1 MRYAAG
7 NLPWDTL
14 SEFLYRSVLSFFTE
28 LTRMYTLEYK
38 TRYRAFE
45 KVNLGGVALSPT
57 VLRPPPT
64 APKYSLAAR
73 RGIPADA
80 SQWG

>member
-1 MRYAAG
+1 
-7 NLPWDTL
+7 
-14 SEFLYRSVLSFFTE
+14 
-28 LTRMYTLEYK
+28 MYTFEYK

-45 KVNLGGVALSPT
+45 KVNLVGVALSST